1 MATTFFNTA
10 QLEMLK
16 MMSRVTDAET
26 LDELKLTISNF
37 FAHKAQEEI
46 DLLWKK
52 GKLTDEKVESFRNL
66 HERTSYK

>member
-1 MATTFFNTA
+1 MATTVFNTA

-16 MMSRVTDAET
+16 MMSRVTDSKT

-37 FAHKAQEEI
+37 FVRKAQEEI

-66 HERTSYK
+66 HERIPYK